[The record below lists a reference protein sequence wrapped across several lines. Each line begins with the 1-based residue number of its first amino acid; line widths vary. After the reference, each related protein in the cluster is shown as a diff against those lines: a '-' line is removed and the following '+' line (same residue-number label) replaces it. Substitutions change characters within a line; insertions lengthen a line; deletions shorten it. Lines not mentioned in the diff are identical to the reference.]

1 MTILLIVSIT
11 AVCFTNEDLPD
22 KDKDKYKLAEKYLMY
37 DNFED
42 ALTIYLI
49 LFNKDSEN
57 YNTAYKI
64 GYCYLSGETCQD
76 IPSAIKYLEFA
87 SKGVDKNYKNS
98 FKEKSAPLFCWYYLG
113 VAYRFNKDYSQAIDA
128 FTQYQNL
135 LDKKESKSVRG
146 EFIDRE
152 IQSCYDALQGIDE
165 ERMKVE
171 RLVVNNLNEPNVR
184 CPILCVDTNR
194 LIFTNGK
201 QNTFPPDIN
210 WGVEYSS
217 GPFDGVYSAIRN
229 TEGFFDLPES
239 IDKDLQI
246 PFPYIPVTATAD
258 GSELYLVVDKNDN
271 GDIYMSKYE
280 DGRYQRAER
289 VKEICTKQW
298 ESHATITADGK
309 RIYFTSARKGGFG
322 GLDIWYS
329 DRDEEGLWQKPVNI
343 GDVINTP
350 YNEEMPYIIRNGH
363 ALYFSSEGHKNMGGY
378 DMFYSNFNEE
388 TNSWSTPI
396 NLGYPF
402 STVGNDMGYIIENTP
417 IFAFCPV
424 NDNKWRDGVE
434 DCECISL
441 IDEEAPLYASISGII
456 QLDPS
461 NKELLMRTGVKLL
474 EKITDIEV
482 ANQIVDDIGYYRF
495 DSIKAGSYD
504 IVVYVENIEMRRT
517 SIDVPQN
524 MIWNIEGINMI
535 IRTTEILALND
546 INISKDTV
554 LVDNT
559 IITNDTL
566 IVDNNIITNDTI
578 SNDDTGLH
586 VQIITDTIKDP
597 NAVYIENILFDFDQY
612 TIRPCYFDN
621 LDKLADYMKKNPEA
635 KIDIAG
641 HTDWIGTN
649 EYNYVLSNN
658 RAKSVKNYLVSLG
671 VNPNNISTQ
680 YFGEDRPIAS
690 NVHKDGSDNPV
701 GRQFNRRSEFEVM
714 KQGSTAI
721 LAIIPLN
728 PGAENTIYNQI
739 RYINE
744 KAEADKYTIQL
755 FALKNKQ
762 PLTNYPD
769 LTGLKLS
776 SNGDGWHRYYIGEY
790 NSLEDA
796 LNNVEVYRAKG
807 YNPIVRN
814 VGFFEK

>member
-1 MTILLIVSIT
+1 M
-11 AVCFTNEDLPD
+11 
-22 KDKDKYKLAEKYLMY
+22 
-37 DNFED
+37 
-42 ALTIYLI
+42 
-49 LFNKDSEN
+49 
-57 YNTAYKI
+57 
-64 GYCYLSGETCQD
+64 
-76 IPSAIKYLEFA
+76 
-87 SKGVDKNYKNS
+87 
-98 FKEKSAPLFCWYYLG
+98 
-113 VAYRFNKDYSQAIDA
+113 
-128 FTQYQNL
+128 

-146 EFIDRE
+146 KFIDRE
-152 IQSCYDALQGIDE
+152 IQSCYDALQGIDS

-171 RLVVNNLNEPNVR
+171 RLLVNNLNEPNVR

-210 WGVEYSS
+210 WGVEYSQ

-229 TEGFFDLPES
+229 VEGYFDLPES
-239 IDKDLQI
+239 LDKDLQI

-271 GDIYMSKYE
+271 GEIYMSNYIE
-280 DGRYQRAER
+280 GRYQRAER
-289 VKEICTKQW
+289 VKELNSNQW
-298 ESHATITADGK
+298 ESHASITADGK
-309 RIYFTSARKGGFG
+309 RIYFTSARKGGEG

-329 DRDEEGLWQKPVNI
+329 DRNNEGLWQNPVNI
-343 GDVINTP
+343 GNVINTP
-350 YNEEMPYIIRNGH
+350 YNEEMPYIIRNGN

-424 NDNKWRDGVE
+424 NDNKWREGVE

-441 IDEEAPLYASISGII
+441 IDEEAPMYASISGII
-456 QLDPS
+456 QLDPES
-461 NKELLMRTGVKLL
+461 KELLMRTGVKLIDQKTGD
-474 EKITDIEV
+474 EI
-482 ANQIVDDIGYYRF
+482 AHQMVDNIGYYKF

-504 IVVYVENIEMRRT
+504 VVVYVENIEMKRT

-524 MIWNIEGINMI
+524 TVWNIEGIDMI
-535 IRTTEILALND
+535 IQTTELIASND
-546 INISKDTV
+546 INVTTDTLNVENITINNDTV
-554 LVDNT
+554 IN
-559 IITNDTL
+559 ND
-566 IVDNNIITNDTI
+566 IGIDV
-578 SNDDTGLH
+578 H
-586 VQIITDTIKDP
+586 IITDTLKDP
-597 NAVYIENILFDFDQY
+597 NALYIENILFDFDQY
-612 TIRPCYFDN
+612 TIRPTYFEN

-635 KIDIAG
+635 KIEIAG

-658 RAKSVKNYLVSLG
+658 RAKSVKNYLVAMG
-671 VNPNNISTQ
+671 TNPDNISTQ

-690 NVHKDGSDNPV
+690 NIHADGSDNPE
-701 GRQFNRRSEFEVM
+701 GRQFNRRSEFEVV
-714 KQGSTAI
+714 KQGTTAV
-721 LAIIPLN
+721 LAVIPLN
-728 PGAENTIYNQI
+728 PGSENTIYNQI

-744 KAEADKYTIQL
+744 KAVADKYTIQL

-762 PLTNYPD
+762 PLGNYAD
-769 LTGLKLS
+769 LPGLKTS

-790 NSLEDA
+790 DSLEDA
-796 LNNVEVYRAKG
+796 LSNVEVYRTKG